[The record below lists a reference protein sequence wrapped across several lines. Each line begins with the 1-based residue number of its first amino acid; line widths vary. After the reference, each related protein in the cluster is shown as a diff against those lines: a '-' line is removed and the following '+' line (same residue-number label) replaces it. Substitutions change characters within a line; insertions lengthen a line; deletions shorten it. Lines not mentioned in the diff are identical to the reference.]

1 MMKLLNY
8 QLQTH
13 IESLSGAKSTQFFSD
28 YVRTILQDTTKPYYQ
43 RADYV
48 GLSLQEIK
56 AKIDTLT
63 SDIKEL
69 QTLKK
74 RLSESLEIA
83 KEIIATVFL
92 ENGVDRIDGNIIS
105 SLTLA
110 SETSSTQTSFTIL
123 DHEAVMRLGYIK
135 YQPDVEAIEQAMMSD
150 EGKEELAQFVKSETN
165 TTTTPAKVKVNAKR
179 LGLGTQ
185 AEELLNIVE
194 AA

>member
-8 QLQTH
+8 QLQTY

-56 AKIDTLT
+56 AKIDTLS

-74 RLSESLEIA
+74 RLSASLEIA

-105 SLTLA
+105 SLTL
-110 SETSSTQTSFTIL
+110 SNETSSTQTSFTIL

-135 YQPDVEAIEQAMMSD
+135 YQPDIEAIEQAMMSD

-179 LGLGTQ
+179 LGQGTQ

>member
-1 MMKLLNY
+1 MKLLNY

-56 AKIDTLT
+56 AKIDTLS

-74 RLSESLEIA
+74 RLSDSLEIA

-105 SLTLA
+105 SLTL
-110 SETSSTQTSFTIL
+110 SNETSSTQTSFTIL

-135 YQPDVEAIEQAMMSD
+135 YQPDIEAIEQAMMSD
-150 EGKEELAQFVKSETN
+150 EGKEELAEFVKSETN

-179 LGLGTQ
+179 LGQGTQ

>member
-1 MMKLLNY
+1 MKLLNY

-56 AKIDTLT
+56 AKIDTLA

-74 RLSESLEIA
+74 RLSDSLEIA

-105 SLTLA
+105 SLTL
-110 SETSSTQTSFTIL
+110 SNETSNTQTSFTIL

-135 YQPDVEAIEQAMMSD
+135 YQPDIEAIEQAMMRD
-150 EGKEELAQFVKSETN
+150 EGKKELAQFVKSETN

-179 LGLGTQ
+179 LGQGTQ

>member
-1 MMKLLNY
+1 MKLLNY

-13 IESLSGAKSTQFFSD
+13 IESLSGAKSTQYFSD
-28 YVRTILQDTTKPYYQ
+28 YVRSILQDTAKPYYQ

-56 AKIDTLT
+56 AKVDTLS

-69 QTLKK
+69 KNLKK

-105 SLTLA
+105 SLTI
-110 SETSSTQTSFTIL
+110 SNETSNTQTSFTIL

-150 EGKEELAQFVKSETN
+150 EGKEELAQFIQSETN
-165 TTTTPAKVKVNAKR
+165 TTKTPAKVKVNAKR
-179 LGLGTQ
+179 IGLGTQ

>member
-1 MMKLLNY
+1 MKLLNY

-13 IESLSGAKSTQFFSD
+13 IESLSGAKSTQYFRD
-28 YVRTILQDTTKPYYQ
+28 YIRTILQDTTKPYYQ

-56 AKIDTLT
+56 SKIDTLT

-69 QTLKK
+69 QNLKK
-74 RLSESLEIA
+74 RLSDSLEIA

-105 SLTLA
+105 SLTL
-110 SETSSTQTSFTIL
+110 SNETSSTQTSFTIL

-150 EGKEELAQFVKSETN
+150 EGKEELAEFVKSQTN
-165 TTTTPAKVKVNAKR
+165 TTKTPAKVKVNAKR
-179 LGLGTQ
+179 LGQGTQ

>member
-1 MMKLLNY
+1 MKLLNY

-56 AKIDTLT
+56 AKIDTLS

-74 RLSESLEIA
+74 RLSDSLEIA
-83 KEIIATVFL
+83 KEIIAYVFL

-105 SLTLA
+105 SLTL
-110 SETSSTQTSFTIL
+110 SNETSSTQTSFTIL

-135 YQPDVEAIEQAMMSD
+135 YQPDIEAIEQAMMSD
-150 EGKEELAQFVKSETN
+150 EGKEELAEFVKSETN

-179 LGLGTQ
+179 IGLNTQ

>member
-1 MMKLLNY
+1 MKLLNY

-56 AKIDTLT
+56 AKIDTLS

-74 RLSESLEIA
+74 RLSDSLEIA

-123 DHEAVMRLGYIK
+123 DNEAVMRLGYIK

-150 EGKEELAQFVKSETN
+150 ESKEELAQFVKSETN
-165 TTTTPAKVKVNAKR
+165 TTTIPAKVKVNAKR
-179 LGLGTQ
+179 IGLGSQ
-185 AEELLNIVE
+185 AEELLNLVE

>member
-1 MMKLLNY
+1 MKLLNY

-13 IESLSGAKSTQFFSD
+13 IESLSGAKSTQYFSD

-56 AKIDTLT
+56 AKIDTLS

-69 QTLKK
+69 QNLKK
-74 RLSESLEIA
+74 RLSDSLEIA

-105 SLTLA
+105 SLTL
-110 SETSSTQTSFTIL
+110 SNETSSTQTSFTIL

-135 YQPDVEAIEQAMMSD
+135 YQPDIEAIEQAMMSD

-165 TTTTPAKVKVNAKR
+165 TTITPAKVKVNAKR
-179 LGLGTQ
+179 IALGTQ

>member
-1 MMKLLNY
+1 MKLLNY
-8 QLQTH
+8 QLQTY
-13 IESLSGAKSTQFFSD
+13 IESLSGAKSTQFFGD
-28 YVRTILQDTTKPYYQ
+28 YIRTILQDTTKPYYQ

-56 AKIDTLT
+56 AKIDTLS

-69 QTLKK
+69 QNLKK

-105 SLTLA
+105 SLTM
-110 SETSSTQTSFTIL
+110 SNETSSTQTSYTIL

-135 YQPDVEAIEQAMMSD
+135 YQPDIEAIEQAMMSD
-150 EGKEELAQFVKSETN
+150 EGKEELAEFVKSETN

-179 LGLGTQ
+179 LGQGSQ

>member
-1 MMKLLNY
+1 MKLLNY

-13 IESLSGAKSTQFFSD
+13 IESLSGAKSPQFFSD

-105 SLTLA
+105 SLTL
-110 SETSSTQTSFTIL
+110 SNETSSTQTSFTIL

-135 YQPDVEAIEQAMMSD
+135 YQPDVEAIEQAMMRD
-150 EGKEELAQFVKSETN
+150 EGKEELAEFVKSETN
-165 TTTTPAKVKVNAKR
+165 TTITPAKVKVNAKR
-179 LGLGTQ
+179 IGLGSQ

>member
-1 MMKLLNY
+1 MKLLNY

-28 YVRTILQDTTKPYYQ
+28 YIRTILQDTTKPYYQ

-56 AKIDTLT
+56 AKIDTLS

-74 RLSESLEIA
+74 RLSESLEMA

-105 SLTLA
+105 SLTI
-110 SETSSTQTSFTIL
+110 SNETSNTQTSLTIL

-135 YQPDVEAIEQAMMSD
+135 YQPDMEAIEQAMMSD
-150 EGKEELAQFVKSETN
+150 EGKEELAAFVKSETN
-165 TTTTPAKVKVNAKR
+165 TTTIPAKVKVNAKR
-179 LGLGTQ
+179 IGLGSQ
-185 AEELLNIVE
+185 AEELLNIIE

>member
-56 AKIDTLT
+56 AKIDTLS

-74 RLSESLEIA
+74 RLSDSLEIA

-105 SLTLA
+105 SLTL
-110 SETSSTQTSFTIL
+110 SNETSNTQTSFTIL

-135 YQPDVEAIEQAMMSD
+135 YQPDIEAIEQAMMSD

-179 LGLGTQ
+179 IGLNTQ
-185 AEELLNIVE
+185 AEELLSIVN

>member
-1 MMKLLNY
+1 MKLVNY

-13 IESLSGAKSTQFFSD
+13 IESLATAKSIQYFTD
-28 YVRTILQDTTKPYYQ
+28 YVHSILQDTTKPYYQ

-56 AKIDTLT
+56 AKIDTLS

-69 QTLKK
+69 QNLKK
-74 RLSESLEIA
+74 RLSDSLEIA
-83 KEIIATVFL
+83 KEIIASVFL

-105 SLTLA
+105 SLTI
-110 SETSSTQTSFTIL
+110 SNETSSTQTSFTIL

-135 YQPDVEAIEQAMMSD
+135 YQPDVEAIEQAMMTP
-150 EGKEELAQFVKSETN
+150 EGVEELAEFVVSET
-165 TTTTPAKVKVNAKR
+165 TTAKIPAKVKVNAKR
-179 LGLGTQ
+179 IGLGTQ
-185 AEELLNIVE
+185 AEELLSIVN

>member
-13 IESLSGAKSTQFFSD
+13 IESLSGAKSTKYFGD
-28 YVRTILQDTTKPYYQ
+28 YIRTILQDTTKPYYQ

-56 AKIDTLT
+56 SKIDTLS

-69 QTLKK
+69 QNLKK
-74 RLSESLEIA
+74 RLSDSLEIA
-83 KEIIATVFL
+83 KEIIASVFL

-105 SLTLA
+105 SLTLTLQA
-110 SETSSTQTSFTIL
+110 SKTQTELKIF
-123 DHEAVMRLGYIK
+123 DAEALMRLGYIK
-135 YQPDVEAIEQAMMSD
+135 YAPDTEAIERALMN
-150 EGKEELAQFVKSETN
+150 EEEAKELEALAVLES
-165 TTTTPAKVKVNAKR
+165 TTLTTPSKIKVNAKR
-179 LGLGTQ
+179 IGFETQ
-185 AEELLNIVE
+185 ADELLNIIE

>member
-1 MMKLLNY
+1 MKLLNY

-13 IESLSGAKSTQFFSD
+13 IESLSGAKSTQFFGD
-28 YVRTILQDTTKPYYQ
+28 YIRTILQDTTKPYYQ

-56 AKIDTLT
+56 AKIDTLS

-69 QTLKK
+69 QNLKK

-83 KEIIATVFL
+83 KEIIAPVFL

-105 SLTLA
+105 SLTVS
-110 SETSSTQTSFTIL
+110 SETSNTQTSFTIL

-150 EGKEELAQFVKSETN
+150 EGKEELEAFVKSENT
-165 TTTTPAKVKVNAKR
+165 TTTTPAKVKVNTKR
-179 LGLGTQ
+179 IEQNSQ
-185 AEELLNIVE
+185 AEELLNIV
-194 AA
+194 AAA

>member
-1 MMKLLNY
+1 MKLLNY

-13 IESLSGAKSTQFFSD
+13 IEGLSGTKSTQFFGD
-28 YVRTILQDTTKPYYQ
+28 YIRTILQDTTKPYYQ

-56 AKIDTLT
+56 SKIDTLS

-69 QTLKK
+69 QNLKK

-105 SLTLA
+105 SITL
-110 SETSSTQTSFTIL
+110 SNETSSTQTSFTIL
-123 DHEAVMRLGYIK
+123 DTEAVMRLGYIK
-135 YQPDVEAIEQAMMSD
+135 YEPDMEAIEQAMMSD
-150 EGKEELAQFVKSETN
+150 EGKEELAAFVKSETN

-179 LGLGTQ
+179 IGLGTQ

>member
-1 MMKLLNY
+1 MKLLNY

-13 IESLSGAKSTQFFSD
+13 IESLSGAKSTQFFGD
-28 YVRTILQDTTKPYYQ
+28 YIRTILQDTTKPYYQ

-56 AKIDTLT
+56 AKIDTLS

-105 SLTLA
+105 SLTI
-110 SETSSTQTSFTIL
+110 SNETSNIQTSFTIL

-135 YQPDVEAIEQAMMSD
+135 YQPDIEAIEQAMISN
-150 EGKEELAQFVKSETN
+150 EGKEELAAFVKSETN

-179 LGLGTQ
+179 IGLGSQ

>member
-1 MMKLLNY
+1 MKLLNY

-13 IESLSGAKSTQFFSD
+13 IESLATSKSTQYFSD
-28 YVRTILQDTTKPYYQ
+28 YVRSILQDTAKPYYQ

-56 AKIDTLT
+56 AKIDTLS

-105 SLTLA
+105 SLTL
-110 SETSSTQTSFTIL
+110 SNETSSTQTSFTIL
-123 DHEAVMRLGYIK
+123 DYEAVMRLGYIK
-135 YQPDVEAIEQAMMSD
+135 YQPDIEAIEQAMMSD

-179 LGLGTQ
+179 IGLGTQ

>member
-1 MMKLLNY
+1 MKLLNY

-28 YVRTILQDTTKPYYQ
+28 YVRSILQDTAKPYYQ

-56 AKIDTLT
+56 AKIDTLS

-74 RLSESLEIA
+74 RLSDSLEIA
-83 KEIIATVFL
+83 KEIIASVFL

-105 SLTLA
+105 SLTL
-110 SETSSTQTSFTIL
+110 SNETSSTQTSFTIL

-135 YQPDVEAIEQAMMSD
+135 YQPDVEAIEQAMMRD
-150 EGKEELAQFVKSETN
+150 EGKKELAQFVKSETN
-165 TTTTPAKVKVNAKR
+165 TTITPAKVKVNAKR
-179 LGLGTQ
+179 IGQGSQ

>member
-1 MMKLLNY
+1 M
-8 QLQTH
+8 
-13 IESLSGAKSTQFFSD
+13 
-28 YVRTILQDTTKPYYQ
+28 
-43 RADYV
+43 

-56 AKIDTLT
+56 AKIDTLS

-69 QTLKK
+69 QNLKK
-74 RLSESLEIA
+74 RLSESLEMA

-105 SLTLA
+105 SLTI
-110 SETSSTQTSFTIL
+110 SNETSSTQTSFTIL

-135 YQPDVEAIEQAMMSD
+135 YHPDIEAIEQAMMSD
-150 EGKEELAQFVKSETN
+150 EGKEELEAFVKSETN
-165 TTTTPAKVKVNAKR
+165 TTTIPAKVKVNAKR
-179 LGLGTQ
+179 LGQGTQ

>member
-1 MMKLLNY
+1 MKLVNY

-13 IESLSGAKSTQFFSD
+13 IESLATAKSTQYFTDHVHS
-28 YVRTILQDTTKPYYQ
+28 ILQDTTKPYYQ

-56 AKIDTLT
+56 SKIDTLS

-69 QTLKK
+69 QNLKK
-74 RLSESLEIA
+74 RLTDSLEIA
-83 KEIIATVFL
+83 KEIIASVFL

-110 SETSSTQTSFTIL
+110 NETSSTQTSFTIL
-123 DHEAVMRLGYIK
+123 DNEAVMRLGYIK
-135 YQPDVEAIEQAMMSD
+135 YQPDVEAIEQAMVTP
-150 EGKEELAQFVKSETN
+150 EGKEELSEFVKSETN
-165 TTTTPAKVKVNAKR
+165 TTKTPAKVKVNAKR
-179 LGLGTQ
+179 IGLNTQ
-185 AEELLNIVE
+185 AEELLSIVN

>member
-8 QLQTH
+8 QLQTY
-13 IESLSGAKSTQFFSD
+13 IESLATSKSTQYFSD
-28 YVRTILQDTTKPYYQ
+28 YVHSILQNTAKPYYQ

-56 AKIDTLT
+56 SKIDTLAN
-63 SDIKEL
+63 DIKEL
-69 QTLKK
+69 QNLKK
-74 RLSESLEIA
+74 RLSDSLEIS

-105 SLTLA
+105 SLTLTNEA
-110 SETSSTQTSFTIL
+110 SSTQTSFTIL

-150 EGKEELAQFVKSETN
+150 EGKEELAEFVKSETN
-165 TTTTPAKVKVNAKR
+165 TTKTPAKVKVNAKR
-179 LGLGTQ
+179 IGLGTQ

>member
-28 YVRTILQDTTKPYYQ
+28 YVRSILQDTTKPYYQ

-56 AKIDTLT
+56 AKIDTLS

-69 QTLKK
+69 QNLKK

-105 SLTLA
+105 SLTI
-110 SETSSTQTSFTIL
+110 SNETSYTQTSLTIL

-150 EGKEELAQFVKSETN
+150 EGKEELAEFVKSETN

-179 LGLGTQ
+179 IGLGTQ
-185 AEELLNIVE
+185 AEELLNIVD

>member
-1 MMKLLNY
+1 MKLLNY

-13 IESLSGAKSTQFFSD
+13 IESLSGAKSTQYFSD
-28 YVRTILQDTTKPYYQ
+28 YIRTILQDTTKPYYQ

-56 AKIDTLT
+56 SKIDTLS

-69 QTLKK
+69 QNLKK

-105 SLTLA
+105 SLTL
-110 SETSSTQTSFTIL
+110 SNETSSTQTSFTIL

-135 YQPDVEAIEQAMMSD
+135 YQPDVEAIEQAMMRD
-150 EGKEELAQFVKSETN
+150 EGKKELAQFVKSETN
-165 TTTTPAKVKVNAKR
+165 TTITPAKVKVNAKR
-179 LGLGTQ
+179 LGQGTQ

>member
-1 MMKLLNY
+1 MKLLNY

-28 YVRTILQDTTKPYYQ
+28 YIRTILQDTTKPYYQ

-56 AKIDTLT
+56 AKIDTLS

-74 RLSESLEIA
+74 RLSESLEMA

-105 SLTLA
+105 SLTI
-110 SETSSTQTSFTIL
+110 SNETSNTQTSLTIL

-135 YQPDVEAIEQAMMSD
+135 YQPDMEAIEQAMMSD
-150 EGKEELAQFVKSETN
+150 EGKEELAAFVKSETN
-165 TTTTPAKVKVNAKR
+165 TTTIPAKVKVNAKR
-179 LGLGTQ
+179 IGLGSQ

>member
-1 MMKLLNY
+1 MKLLNY

-56 AKIDTLT
+56 AKIDTLS

-74 RLSESLEIA
+74 RLSDSLEIA

-105 SLTLA
+105 SLTL
-110 SETSSTQTSFTIL
+110 SNETSSTQTSFTIL

-135 YQPDVEAIEQAMMSD
+135 YQPDIEAIEQAMMSD

-179 LGLGTQ
+179 LGQGTQ

>member
-1 MMKLLNY
+1 MKLLNY

-28 YVRTILQDTTKPYYQ
+28 YVRSILQDTTKPYYQ

-56 AKIDTLT
+56 AKIDTLS

-69 QTLKK
+69 QNLKK

-105 SLTLA
+105 SLTI
-110 SETSSTQTSFTIL
+110 SNETSYTQTSLTIL

-150 EGKEELAQFVKSETN
+150 EGKEELAEFVKSETN

-179 LGLGTQ
+179 IGLGTQ
-185 AEELLNIVE
+185 AEELLNIVD

>member
-1 MMKLLNY
+1 MKLLNY

-13 IESLSGAKSTQFFSD
+13 IESLSGAKSTQFFGD

-56 AKIDTLT
+56 AKIDTLS

-105 SLTLA
+105 SLTL
-110 SETSSTQTSFTIL
+110 SNETSCTQTSFTIL

-135 YQPDVEAIEQAMMSD
+135 YQPDIEAIEQAMMSD

-179 LGLGTQ
+179 IGLNTQ

>member
-1 MMKLLNY
+1 MKLLNY

-28 YVRTILQDTTKPYYQ
+28 YVRSILQDTTKPYYQ

-56 AKIDTLT
+56 AKIDTLS

-74 RLSESLEIA
+74 RLSDSLEIA
-83 KEIIATVFL
+83 KEIIASVFL

-105 SLTLA
+105 SLTL
-110 SETSSTQTSFTIL
+110 SNETSNTQTSFTIL

-150 EGKEELAQFVKSETN
+150 EGKEELVQFVKSETN

-179 LGLGTQ
+179 LGQGTQ

>member
-13 IESLSGAKSTQFFSD
+13 IESLATSKSTQYFSD

-56 AKIDTLT
+56 AKIDTLS

-69 QTLKK
+69 QNLKK
-74 RLSESLEIA
+74 RLTDSLEIA
-83 KEIIATVFL
+83 KEIIASVFL

-123 DHEAVMRLGYIK
+123 DNEAVMRLGYIK
-135 YQPDVEAIEQAMMSD
+135 YQPDVEAIEEAMMTP
-150 EGKEELAQFVKSETN
+150 EGLEELAEFVTSETK
-165 TTTTPAKVKVNAKR
+165 TTKTPAKVKVNAKR
-179 LGLGTQ
+179 IGLNTQ
-185 AEELLNIVE
+185 AEELLSIVE

>member
-1 MMKLLNY
+1 MKLLNY

-13 IESLSGAKSTQFFSD
+13 IESLASAKSTQYFSD
-28 YVRTILQDTTKPYYQ
+28 YVRTVLQDTTKPYYQ

-48 GLSLQEIK
+48 GLSIQEIK
-56 AKIDTLT
+56 AKIDTLS

-69 QTLKK
+69 QNLKK
-74 RLSESLEIA
+74 RLLESLEIA
-83 KEIIATVFL
+83 KEIIASVFL

-105 SLTLA
+105 SLTL
-110 SETSSTQTSFTIL
+110 SNETSSTQTSFTIL

-135 YQPDVEAIEQAMMSD
+135 YQPDIEAIEQAMMSD
-150 EGKEELAQFVKSETN
+150 EGKEELSAFVKSETN

-179 LGLGTQ
+179 IGLGTQ

>member
-1 MMKLLNY
+1 MKLLNY

-13 IESLSGAKSTQFFSD
+13 IESLSGAKSTQYFSD
-28 YVRTILQDTTKPYYQ
+28 YIRTILQDTTKPYYQ

-56 AKIDTLT
+56 SKIDTLS

-74 RLSESLEIA
+74 RLSDSLEIA

-105 SLTLA
+105 SLTL
-110 SETSSTQTSFTIL
+110 SNETSSTQTSFTIL

-150 EGKEELAQFVKSETN
+150 KGKEELAQFVKSETN

-179 LGLGTQ
+179 IGLGSQ

>member
-74 RLSESLEIA
+74 RLSESLDMA

-105 SLTLA
+105 SLTL
-110 SETSSTQTSFTIL
+110 SNETSSTQTSFTIL

-135 YQPDVEAIEQAMMSD
+135 YQPDIEAIEQAMMRD
-150 EGKEELAQFVKSETN
+150 EGKKELAQFVKSETN
-165 TTTTPAKVKVNAKR
+165 TTITPAKVKVNAKR
-179 LGLGTQ
+179 IALGSQ